1 MEISISV
8 VLSIV
13 SIIVTIG
20 TIYFGF
26 INKLTERITKVE
38 VKNDLFWK
46 ALENKLADMLKSPT
60 HLNKDILLE
69 KFKLGLLNQEEMVVL
84 STILTEEYNVSKS
97 LPLAMLISRLESEI
111 MLPVT
116 LSKMK
121 TIKNRRADASSKN
134 NGGNK
139 C

>member
-1 MEISISV
+1 MEIPISI
-8 VLSIV
+8 VLSII
-13 SIIVTIG
+13 SIIVTVS

-84 STILTEEYNVSKS
+84 STILTEEYNVCKS

-121 TIKNRRADASSKN
+121 TIKNRRANASSKN
-134 NGGNK
+134 NGGK
-139 C
+139 